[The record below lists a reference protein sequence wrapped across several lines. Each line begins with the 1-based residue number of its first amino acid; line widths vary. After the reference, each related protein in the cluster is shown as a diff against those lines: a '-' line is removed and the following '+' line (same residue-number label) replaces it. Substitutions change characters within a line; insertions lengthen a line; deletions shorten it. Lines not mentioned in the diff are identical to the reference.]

1 MKKLKWFF
9 AEFLVVVT
17 GVLMAFLLNSWWINI
32 QNNVKQTRY
41 LDQIEG
47 EIAETISIIQVARD
61 SQTIRFESL
70 VLIVKAVYT
79 QSDHLPSDSVL
90 ASNATKAMSFDP
102 GSQVSATL
110 KSMVSTGD
118 LQLIENDSLR
128 ALLVTAI
135 EKLGN
140 YDKGTSQQTFQWMI
154 SSYEKFAN
162 EIGVFDM
169 MMSDI
174 SVEDLKR
181 ASADSLSSV
190 PSPDIFKRPPPVNW
204 PELLNRPSFKRSLEN
219 LYVAHLNLKRI
230 HEDIL
235 KEMQNFQKD
244 FVRIRHK

>member
-32 QNNVKQTRY
+32 QDNVKQTRY

-47 EIAETISIIQVARD
+47 EITETISIIEVAKD
-61 SQTIRFESL
+61 SQTKRFQAL
-70 VLIVKAVYT
+70 VLLVRAVYT
-79 QSDHLPSDSVL
+79 DPEHLPSDSVL
-90 ASNATKAMSFDP
+90 ASNALKGMSFNP

-128 ALLVTAI
+128 SLLVTAI

-140 YDKGTSQQTFQWMI
+140 YDKATSQQTFQWMV

-169 MMSDI
+169 LMSEI
-174 SVEDLKR
+174 SVEDLER
-181 ASADSLSSV
+181 ASADSISFV
-190 PSPDIFKRPPPVNW
+190 PSPDLFKRPPSINW
-204 PELLNRPSFKRSLEN
+204 PELLNRPSFKRALEN
-219 LYVAHLNLKRI
+219 LFLAHSNLKRN
-230 HEDIL
+230 HEEVL
-235 KEMQNFQKD
+235 NEMQSFHKD
-244 FVRIRHK
+244 FVRIRNK